1 MHKLG
6 KFIVAA
12 SALTLVNVAALADK
26 KQSPEEMAA
35 SYRQSTFKMVKQHF
49 GPMVGMI
56 KGEIDFNAEAF
67 SKNAE
72 ALQSLTQLAPNGF
85 VTPGV
90 AKGSKVKE
98 AVWENPEDFAVKM
111 QTFQD
116 GAKAIVDAAKSGD
129 LATIK
134 PVFGKAAK
142 SCKGCHKEYR
152 SK

>member
-1 MHKLG
+1 MHKFG
-6 KFIVAA
+6 KSILVA
-12 SALTLVNVAALADK
+12 SALTLVNFVAFADE

-56 KGEIDFNAEAF
+56 KGEIDFNAEVF

-98 AVWENPEDFAVKM
+98 AVWENPEDFAAKIKG
-111 QTFQD
+111 FQD
-116 GAKAIVDAAKSGD
+116 GANAIVEVAKSGD

-142 SCKGCHKEYR
+142 SCKACHKEYR